1 MALELSQVRE
11 IIKRPKYK
19 SQINNAINHEA
30 KIRFHAETKTDSYVW
45 TMAHN
50 DFLAWVKQLL
60 PADKFNYFLQ
70 LFRYPLK
77 TNALVAD
84 IFNEFEQ
91 IFAAKNAIFNWNFT
105 SREYAN
111 DFEYYRTKVLK
122 EQEIWRTEGFQAL
135 KTMINSIVVV
145 DMPSESTNPAQ
156 PYFYFVPIENVVDVG
171 FTLAPPDTLDY
182 VAFRIDSPDPEKP
195 RIAVY
200 DDKYYRVMELDKS
213 EYIEIIKNPHSL
225 GYCPAKFFYSNKMSQ
240 TDPITRESEISKAL
254 EDMNWYLFFHVSKK
268 YLDLYAPY
276 PIYSAYQQDCDYKDD
291 KGNVCSGGILIN
303 EEGQYVQEGNAIRK
317 CPICS
322 NKNLIGVG
330 TFLEI
335 PAPEAADDAD
345 LRDPIQRLDAP
356 IDSLKYN
363 TEEVDRLRKEIF
375 YNCAGEVVDNPNEQ
389 AKNELQIQTKYES
402 RKTILIRIKKNFD
415 IIHKFVTDTICR
427 LRYGNNFI
435 DSTINYGTDY
445 FLKTSDSY
453 YETYRQAKTA
463 GASDTELDIITDNRI
478 TIEYR
483 DNHSKLDR
491 IKLLIDLEPYQNR
504 TTKELTELL
513 RSAPQVV
520 NEDLFIIKLNFSNF
534 IARFEAENGDIL
546 EFGKLLK
553 YDEKLQIINNQLKT
567 YANGLRGKVN
577 TGTV

>member
-415 IIHKFVTDTICR
+415 IIHKIVTDTICR

-567 YANGLRGKVN
+567 YANGLRGKLN
-577 TGTV
+577 TGAA

>member
-1 MALELSQVRE
+1 
-11 IIKRPKYK
+11 
-19 SQINNAINHEA
+19 
-30 KIRFHAETKTDSYVW
+30 
-45 TMAHN
+45 MAHN

-567 YANGLRGKVN
+567 YANGLRGKLN
-577 TGTV
+577 TGAA

>member
-402 RKTILIRIKKNFD
+402 RKTILIRTKKNFD

-567 YANGLRGKVN
+567 YANGLRGKLN
-577 TGTV
+577 TGAA

>member
-50 DFLAWVKQLL
+50 DFLAWVEHLL

-567 YANGLRGKVN
+567 YANGLRGKLN
-577 TGTV
+577 TGAA

>member
-567 YANGLRGKVN
+567 YANGLRGKLN
-577 TGTV
+577 TGAA

>member
-156 PYFYFVPIENVVDVG
+156 PYFYFVPIENVADVG

-254 EDMNWYLFFHVSKK
+254 E
-268 YLDLYAPY
+268 
-276 PIYSAYQQDCDYKDD
+276 
-291 KGNVCSGGILIN
+291 
-303 EEGQYVQEGNAIRK
+303 
-317 CPICS
+317 
-322 NKNLIGVG
+322 
-330 TFLEI
+330 
-335 PAPEAADDAD
+335 
-345 LRDPIQRLDAP
+345 
-356 IDSLKYN
+356 
-363 TEEVDRLRKEIF
+363 
-375 YNCAGEVVDNPNEQ
+375 
-389 AKNELQIQTKYES
+389 
-402 RKTILIRIKKNFD
+402 
-415 IIHKFVTDTICR
+415 
-427 LRYGNNFI
+427 
-435 DSTINYGTDY
+435 
-445 FLKTSDSY
+445 
-453 YETYRQAKTA
+453 
-463 GASDTELDIITDNRI
+463 
-478 TIEYR
+478 
-483 DNHSKLDR
+483 
-491 IKLLIDLEPYQNR
+491 
-504 TTKELTELL
+504 
-513 RSAPQVV
+513 
-520 NEDLFIIKLNFSNF
+520 
-534 IARFEAENGDIL
+534 
-546 EFGKLLK
+546 
-553 YDEKLQIINNQLKT
+553 EK
-567 YANGLRGKVN
+567 
-577 TGTV
+577 

>member
-111 DFEYYRTKVLK
+111 DFEYYRTKILK

-567 YANGLRGKVN
+567 YANGLRGKLN
-577 TGTV
+577 TGAA